1 MPVPG
6 FLAAMALGAS
16 LAGGAVAAPLE
27 PLIVG
32 WERFFKVSWEAFDRG
47 ERPYLSGYVRNESG
61 HRATR
66 VQLLVESLDGSG
78 RVTSQRVTWLGTDL
92 PGFARTYFEVPAPG
106 RAPAYRVRVF
116 AFDVLQAAR
125 VESP

>member
-1 MPVPG
+1 MRVTR
-6 FLAAMALGAS
+6 FLAAMVLGAS
-16 LAGGAVAAPLE
+16 LVGSAAAAPLE

-32 WERFFKVSWEAFDRG
+32 WERFFVVSWEASDRG
-47 ERPYLSGYVRNESG
+47 DRPHISGYVRNESG

-66 VQLLVESLDGSG
+66 VQLLVEGLDGSG
-78 RVTSQRVTWLGTDL
+78 RVVSQQVNWLGTDL
-92 PGFARTYFEVPAPG
+92 PAFTRTYFEVPAPA
-106 RAPAYRVRVF
+106 RAPTYRVRVF